1 MNSFVLDFLVVQW
14 LDSWGVFS
22 AGAHVK
28 SVVRE
33 LKFYMLAVQQK
44 KKKSVLLKLD
54 IVTTILYY
62 IN

>member
-1 MNSFVLDFLVVQW
+1 MFRDFLVVQW
-14 LDSWGVFS
+14 LGLQLPLL
-22 AGAHVK
+22 GAHVK

-33 LKFYMLAVQQK
+33 LKFYMLSSAAK

-54 IVTTILYY
+54 IVATILYY